1 MKNKQYELATWDNHS
16 QDTQLIID
24 IDWTVIKSL
33 VGSDHI
39 EWILSQPLTNCQMVL
54 VKKPSL
60 YALVVEFYRESVEL
74 EYCLRWA
81 K

>member
-1 MKNKQYELATWDNHS
+1 MKNSQYELASWESNDQET
-16 QDTQLIID
+16 TLILD
-24 IDWTVIKSL
+24 IDWTVIRSL
-33 VGSDHI
+33 AGSDHI
-39 EWILSQPLTNCQMVL
+39 DWILGRPLTDCQMVL

-60 YALVVEFYRESVEL
+60 YALVVEFYREPVEL